1 MPVKFS
7 RSFLAALAVTT
18 SLSACTSAP
27 TEPKAK
33 VGPPASAAATQAA
46 SAAAPSAAATQA
58 ASAAAPAGPTVTL
71 ALSPEKSKVGFVGAK
86 VTASH
91 EGHFALFTG
100 SIDLVGDKPE
110 SSKVRLE
117 VDMGSL
123 AIDPPKLAGH
133 LKSPDFFDIA
143 QFPKSTF
150 ESTAVTVTPGG
161 ENGAT
166 HSVTGNLTMRGVTKS
181 ITFPAKI
188 TVSPAGVSA
197 TADFVINRKD
207 FGVVYAGMAD
217 DLIKDD
223 VVLKLALEAPR
234 G

>member
-1 MPVKFS
+1 MSRFS
-7 RSFLAALAVTT
+7 CFAALALTT
-18 SLSACTSAP
+18 GLAACTSAP

-33 VGPPASAAATQAA
+33 VGPPTSAAASAAATTAPATAAA
-46 SAAAPSAAATQA
+46 SAATS
-58 ASAAAPAGPTVTL
+58 AAPAGTATTL
-71 ALSPEKSKVGFVGAK
+71 AISTEKSKVGFVGAK

-91 EGHFALFTG
+91 EGNFAQFSG

-117 VDMGSL
+117 VEMGSL
-123 AIDPPKLAGH
+123 NIDPPKLAGH

-150 ESTAVTVTPGG
+150 ESTTVTAGG

-166 HSVTGNLTMRGVTKS
+166 HTITGNLTMRGVTKS